1 MVDPAPASRAD
12 VRPRVLQSFAEPGPT
27 TNPHL
32 VLLMRALRRSTVV
45 ETFSWRRALLSRY
58 DVLHVHWPEVVVTKT
73 TRLRTL
79 AAVGLFAATLVR
91 CRLRRTAVVRTAHNV
106 APHEHLPGA
115 TRAVLRLCDRTTTW
129 WIRLNPTTP
138 LPEGARATTVPL
150 GDYGDWY
157 AAHPEPPPVPGRL
170 VHVGIVRPYK
180 GVLELVGAFR
190 EVDDDAVSLRIAG
203 RPGSPATAAEVAEA
217 AAGDPRVQVALRHL
231 DDAELVAEVGAGQLV
246 VLPYRNMHNSG
257 ALLLAL
263 TLGRPVLV
271 PANAVTDALAGEVG
285 EWWVQRYDGP
295 VTGAVLASALAA
307 VAGGP
312 PAPPDLSGR
321 DWDVLAERHLEVYA
335 QAVRAARGR

>member
-1 MVDPAPASRAD
+1 MPDPVAGT
-12 VRPRVLQSFAEPGPT
+12 RPRVLQSFAEPGPT

-32 VLLMRALRRSTVV
+32 VLLLRALRRSTVV

-73 TRLRTL
+73 TPMRTL
-79 AAVGLFAATLVR
+79 AAAGLLAATLVR
-91 CRLRRTAVVRTAHNV
+91 CRLRRTAVVRSAHNV
-106 APHEHLPGA
+106 APHEQLPRV
-115 TRAVLRLCDRTTTW
+115 TRAVLRLCDRSTTW

-138 LPEGARATTVPL
+138 LPPGARATTIPL

-157 AAHPEPPPVPGRL
+157 AAHPEPSPVPGRL

-180 GVLELVGAFR
+180 GVLDLVAAFR
-190 EVDDDAVSLRIAG
+190 EVDDESVSLRIAG
-203 RPGSPATAAEVAEA
+203 RPGSPATATEVAGA
-217 AAGDPRVQVALRHL
+217 AAGDARVSVALRHL

-271 PANAVTDALAGEVG
+271 PANAVTDALADEVG
-285 EWWVQRYDGP
+285 PWWVQRYAGAL
-295 VTGAVLASALAA
+295 TGTVLTSALTA
-307 VAGGP
+307 VAGPP

-321 DWDVLAERHLEVYA
+321 DWAVLAERHLEVYA
-335 QAVRAARGR
+335 DAVRAARGG